1 MLFEQQANTLQLN
14 TYVDEAKNYT
24 LNISNF
30 LKNNLD
36 VKLYLLTG
44 TNDFVTYYK
53 AIRSWA
59 ETELTF
65 VESAAFQKL
74 DLTVIWIVTQNV
86 TINGTVQ
93 ARTKAVKQV
102 AYSEVI
108 NSGHYLFEDKPY
120 VTNYLIQQWIAGKTE
135 T

>member
-1 MLFEQQANTLQLN
+1 MLFEQQVNTLQLN

-24 LNISNF
+24 QNISNF
-30 LKNNLD
+30 LRDNPD

-65 VESAAFQKL
+65 TESSAFQKL
-74 DLTVIWIVTQNV
+74 DLTNV

-108 NSGHYLFEDKPY
+108 NSGHYLFQDKAY

-135 T
+135 I